1 MARVTIKDIAAAAN
15 VSAMT
20 VSNVI
25 NGKSSKASPETVKRI
40 RQAIKDLDYTPNMS
54 ARSLVSSSSRLV
66 GVVIPFT
73 EDTNQLLLD
82 NPFYAEIISGIEST
96 LRSNGYSMILSG
108 VDKSGVKL
116 DVHAQWNVD
125 ALILL
130 GFYKDDLYHYLKE
143 QNLPILLVDSYIQDD
158 HFYHLRLDDEAAAYQ
173 ATRYL
178 IGQGHRNIAHVTGVV
193 RSGGVL
199 ERRVDGYK
207 RALNEAG
214 IPFDKKKILSGS
226 VSFEWGQTAA
236 QQLRDLPGITAAFC
250 SADLIAAG
258 VMAGLHELGCSLPHD
273 MSVMGFDNL
282 SISRMLSPALT
293 TVDQSI
299 LKKGRLA
306 GSIITAALAN
316 QTVDREQYSDF
327 GILERRSVATLKEK
341 V

>member
-25 NGKSSKASPETVKRI
+25 NGKSSKASAETVKRI
-40 RQAIKDLDYTPNMS
+40 RQAIEDLDYTPNMS

-143 QNLPILLVDSYIQDD
+143 QKLPILLVDSYVQDD

-178 IGQGHRNIAHVTGVV
+178 IDQGHRNIAHVTGVV

-207 RALNEAG
+207 RALKEAG
-214 IPFDKKKILSGS
+214 IPFDKNTIVSGS
-226 VSFEWGQTAA
+226 VSFEWGQSAA
-236 QQLRDLPGITAAFC
+236 KRVRDLPGITAAFC

-258 VMAGLHELGCSLPHD
+258 VMAGLHELGCSLPRD

-299 LKKGRLA
+299 LQKGRLA
-306 GSIITAALAN
+306 GSIITAALAD
-316 QTVDREQYSDF
+316 QAVEREQYSDF
-327 GILERRSVATLKEK
+327 GILERRSVAPLRNK